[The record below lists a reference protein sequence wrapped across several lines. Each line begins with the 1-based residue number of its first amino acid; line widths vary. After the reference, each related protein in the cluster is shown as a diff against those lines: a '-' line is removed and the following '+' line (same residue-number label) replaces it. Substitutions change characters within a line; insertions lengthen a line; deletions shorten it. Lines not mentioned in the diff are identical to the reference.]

1 LPDDNNGVLNNLAV
15 SELLRQFA
23 ANNTEPQPESV
34 LKSQQALI
42 DACCAAEEPQVIV
55 NRILA
60 CSADSDW
67 WRECQANLRGG
78 SPLTA
83 RVIFRQLQMT
93 VTMTLAEVFQL
104 DYLLAT
110 TIVRHPEF
118 AEGVR
123 ALLVD
128 KDRQPRWLFD
138 SVDEVPDGVLDGL
151 FTAPWPVNP
160 LAGLD

>member
-1 LPDDNNGVLNNLAV
+1 V
-15 SELLRQFA
+15 LRQFA
-23 ANNTEPQPESV
+23 ANNTELQPEPV
-34 LKSQQALI
+34 LQSQQALI
-42 DACCAAEEPQVIV
+42 DACCAAEEPQIIL

-60 CSADSDW
+60 CSAESDW
-67 WRECQANLRGG
+67 WRDCQANLQAG

-83 RVIFRQLQMT
+83 AVIFRQLQMT
-93 VTMTLAEVFQL
+93 ASLSLAEVFQL

-110 TIVRHPEF
+110 NIVRHPEF

-128 KDRQPRWLFD
+128 KDRQPRWLYPSVDQVPD
-138 SVDEVPDGVLDGL
+138 SVLNAL

-160 LAGLD
+160 LAGL